1 METYAAEIIDG
12 LVVCVI
18 VGNADW
24 ATERLGGFWVN
35 TDTLVGNG
43 WLWDEANGFLP
54 PVFDEPVE

>member
-1 METYAAEIIDG
+1 METYAAEIVDG
-12 LVVCVI
+12 SVIRVI

-43 WLWDEANGFLP
+43 WLWDEVNGFQP
-54 PVFDEPVE
+54 PVVDELVE